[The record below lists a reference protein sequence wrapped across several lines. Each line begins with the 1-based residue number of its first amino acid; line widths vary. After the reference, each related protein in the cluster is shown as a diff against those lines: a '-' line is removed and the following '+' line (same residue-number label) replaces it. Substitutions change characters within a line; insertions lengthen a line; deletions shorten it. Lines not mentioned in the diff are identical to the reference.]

1 MSIPYYSSTDF
12 DTARPNQDSWIEF
25 PFINLGDSS
34 TKVYHLKCTMLRSD
48 YDPALVPLDT
58 TMASAAN
65 AKVTSL
71 PFTANASAYF
81 VGDYDHS
88 ISDGVLITFDR
99 QFATIPQKTFEP
111 AGSEIFTFPGLP
123 ETAGTG
129 TVKTISSLTT
139 SSGTQTLQLSS
150 SHGMA
155 AGDNFRYYIRGS
167 YAVFGRTY
175 YTSFYGDGVCIS
187 PTSGSTITLFTYL
200 PNNLTFT
207 SGAVYPFSSRG
218 RKQVSRKASTQIEN
232 DYFLPGISPNVA
244 TSQSIPLP
252 QKFEAYYYAQGNTI
266 EFLKSATTPTANDY
280 NALVDSDGFLVLDSG
295 ISVWKGN
302 IIRRSIKLIRAI

>member
-48 YDPALVPLDT
+48 YNPALVPLDT

-65 AKVTSL
+65 AQVTSL

-123 ETAGTG
+123 ATVGTNVPIG
-129 TVKTISSLTT
+129 LLSLTT
-139 SSGTQTLQLSS
+139 SGQTRTLQLALA
-150 SHGMA
+150 HGMA
-155 AGDNFRYYIRGS
+155 AGDNFRFYIKGT
-167 YAVFGRTY
+167 YGTGLNFGV
-175 YTSFYGDGVCIS
+175 SIFGNSVCKS
-187 PTSGSTITLFTYL
+187 PTSGSTITFVSYL
-200 PNNLTFT
+200 PTNFT
-207 SGAVYPFSSRG
+207 LASGNVIPFATRG
-218 RKQVSRKASTQIEN
+218 RKQVSRKATTQLEN

-252 QKFEAYYYAQGNTI
+252 QKFEAYYYAEGNTI
-266 EFLKSATTPTANDY
+266 ESLNSTTTPSSEDY

-302 IIRRSIKLIRAI
+302 IIRRTVKSIRAI

>member
-48 YDPALVPLDT
+48 YNPALVPLDT

-65 AKVTSL
+65 AQVTSL

-99 QFATIPQKTFEP
+99 QFATIPEKTFEP

-123 ETAGTG
+123 STVGTNVPIG
-129 TVKTISSLTT
+129 ISSLTI
-139 SSGTQTLQLSS
+139 SGQTRTLQLAST
-150 SHGMA
+150 HGMA
-155 AGDNFRYYIRGS
+155 AGDNFRFSIEGS
-167 YAVFGRTY
+167 YAVSGRNY
-175 YTSFYGDGVCIS
+175 NVSLYGNGVCIS
-187 PTSGSTITLFTYL
+187 PTSGSTITFVCYL
-200 PNNLTFT
+200 PNNFTFA
-207 SGAVYPFSSRG
+207 SGNVITFATRG
-218 RKQVSRKASTQIEN
+218 RLQVSRKATTQIEN
-232 DYFLPGISPNVA
+232 DYFLPGISANVS

-252 QKFEAYYYAQGNTI
+252 QKFEAYYYAEGNTV
-266 EFLKSATTPTANDY
+266 ESLNSYTTPTNSEY

-295 ISVWKGN
+295 ISIWKGN
-302 IIRRSIKLIRAI
+302 IIRRTVKSIRAI